1 MKMNLSKEKNQNN
14 PKITVGIPVFNGEK
28 SIRRALDSVLS
39 QTFLDF
45 ELVISDNASTDS
57 TPLICQEYKRNDKRI
72 NLNLIITC
80 ARSLESE
87 TKNEISKILDELGDQ
102 EPEILNVGMR
112 GILMANTIIEPS
124 KIIDYV
130 KNKMIEEPWLIRY
143 CLRIIP
149 IQMITETEID
159 KIKQNVIKL
168 KDTIQKNDSYRITI
182 EKRNTDISSTEIITE
197 IAKIFPNKVSLNQP
211 DWIVLIE
218 ILGNDTGISI
228 LKDDEL
234 FSLDKA
240 KRMSD

>member
-1 MKMNLSKEKNQNN
+1 M
-14 PKITVGIPVFNGEK
+14 
-28 SIRRALDSVLS
+28 
-39 QTFLDF
+39 
-45 ELVISDNASTDS
+45 
-57 TPLICQEYKRNDKRI
+57 
-72 NLNLIITC
+72 NLIITC

-102 EPEILNVGMR
+102 EPEILNIGMR
-112 GILMANTIIEPS
+112 GILMVNTIIEPS

-197 IAKIFPNKVSLNQP
+197 IANIFPNKVSLNQP

>member
-1 MKMNLSKEKNQNN
+1 
-14 PKITVGIPVFNGEK
+14 
-28 SIRRALDSVLS
+28 
-39 QTFLDF
+39 
-45 ELVISDNASTDS
+45 
-57 TPLICQEYKRNDKRI
+57 
-72 NLNLIITC
+72 LNLIITC
-80 ARSLESE
+80 ARNLESE
-87 TKNEISKILDELGDQ
+87 TKNEIGKILDELGDQ
-102 EPEILNVGMR
+102 EPEILNAGMR
-112 GILMANTIIEPS
+112 GILMVNTIIEPS

-149 IQMITETEID
+149 IQRITETEID

>member
-1 MKMNLSKEKNQNN
+1 M
-14 PKITVGIPVFNGEK
+14 
-28 SIRRALDSVLS
+28 
-39 QTFLDF
+39 
-45 ELVISDNASTDS
+45 
-57 TPLICQEYKRNDKRI
+57 
-72 NLNLIITC
+72 NLIITC

-112 GILMANTIIEPS
+112 GILMVNTIIEPS

-130 KNKMIEEPWLIRY
+130 KNKIIEEPWLIRY

-182 EKRNTDISSTEIITE
+182 EKRNTSISSNEIITE
-197 IAKIFPNKVSLNQP
+197 IAKIFPNKVSLNQL
-211 DWIVLIE
+211 DWIILIE
-218 ILGNDTGISI
+218 ILGNETGISI
-228 LKDDEL
+228 LKNDGM

>member
-1 MKMNLSKEKNQNN
+1 M
-14 PKITVGIPVFNGEK
+14 
-28 SIRRALDSVLS
+28 
-39 QTFLDF
+39 
-45 ELVISDNASTDS
+45 
-57 TPLICQEYKRNDKRI
+57 
-72 NLNLIITC
+72 NLIITC

-112 GILMANTIIEPS
+112 GILMVNTIIEPS

-168 KDTIQKNDSYRITI
+168 KDMIQKNDSYRITI
-182 EKRNTDISSTEIITE
+182 EKRNTSISSNEIITE

-211 DWIVLIE
+211 DWIILIE
-218 ILGNDTGISI
+218 ILGNETGISI
-228 LKDDEL
+228 LKNDGM

>member
-1 MKMNLSKEKNQNN
+1 
-14 PKITVGIPVFNGEK
+14 
-28 SIRRALDSVLS
+28 
-39 QTFLDF
+39 
-45 ELVISDNASTDS
+45 
-57 TPLICQEYKRNDKRI
+57 
-72 NLNLIITC
+72 LNLFITC

-87 TKNEISKILDELGDQ
+87 TKNEIKKILDELGDQ

-112 GILMANTIIEPS
+112 GILMVNTIIEPS
-124 KIIDYV
+124 KIIDWV
-130 KNKMIEEPWLIRY
+130 KNKIIEEPWLIRY

-159 KIKQNVIKL
+159 KIKQTVIKL

-182 EKRNTDISSTEIITE
+182 EKRNTSISSNEIITE

-211 DWIVLIE
+211 DWIILIE
-218 ILGNDTGISI
+218 ILGNETGISI
-228 LKDDEL
+228 LKNDGM

>member
-1 MKMNLSKEKNQNN
+1 
-14 PKITVGIPVFNGEK
+14 
-28 SIRRALDSVLS
+28 
-39 QTFLDF
+39 
-45 ELVISDNASTDS
+45 
-57 TPLICQEYKRNDKRI
+57 
-72 NLNLIITC
+72 LNLIITC

-87 TKNEISKILDELGDQ
+87 TKNEINKILDELGDQ

-112 GILMANTIIEPS
+112 GILMVNTVIEPS

-149 IQMITETEID
+149 IQTITETEID

-197 IAKIFPNKVSLNQP
+197 IANIFPNKVSLNQP

>member
-1 MKMNLSKEKNQNN
+1 
-14 PKITVGIPVFNGEK
+14 
-28 SIRRALDSVLS
+28 
-39 QTFLDF
+39 
-45 ELVISDNASTDS
+45 
-57 TPLICQEYKRNDKRI
+57 
-72 NLNLIITC
+72 LNLIITC
-80 ARSLESE
+80 ARNLESE
-87 TKNEISKILDELGDQ
+87 TKNEIRKILDELGDQ
-102 EPEILNVGMR
+102 EPEIVNVGMR
-112 GILMANTIIEPS
+112 GILMVDTIIEPS

-130 KNKMIEEPWLIRY
+130 KNKIIEEPWLIRY

-182 EKRNTDISSTEIITE
+182 EKRNTSISSNEIITE

-211 DWIVLIE
+211 DWIILIE
-218 ILGNDTGISI
+218 ILGNETGISI
-228 LKDDEL
+228 LKNDGM

>member
-1 MKMNLSKEKNQNN
+1 M
-14 PKITVGIPVFNGEK
+14 
-28 SIRRALDSVLS
+28 
-39 QTFLDF
+39 
-45 ELVISDNASTDS
+45 
-57 TPLICQEYKRNDKRI
+57 
-72 NLNLIITC
+72 NLIITC
-80 ARSLESE
+80 ARNLESE
-87 TKNEISKILDELGDQ
+87 TKNEIRKILGELGDQ

-112 GILMANTIIEPS
+112 GILMVNTIIEPS

-182 EKRNTDISSTEIITE
+182 EKRNTSISSNEIITE

-211 DWIVLIE
+211 DWIILIE
-218 ILGNDTGISI
+218 ILGNETGISI
-228 LKDDEL
+228 LKNDGM

>member
-1 MKMNLSKEKNQNN
+1 
-14 PKITVGIPVFNGEK
+14 
-28 SIRRALDSVLS
+28 
-39 QTFLDF
+39 
-45 ELVISDNASTDS
+45 
-57 TPLICQEYKRNDKRI
+57 
-72 NLNLIITC
+72 LNLIITC

-102 EPEILNVGMR
+102 EPKILNVGMR
-112 GILMANTIIEPS
+112 GILMVDTIIEPS
-124 KIIDYV
+124 KIIDWIRTKIV
-130 KNKMIEEPWLIRY
+130 EEPWLIRY

-149 IQMITETEID
+149 IQSLTETKID

-182 EKRNTDISSTEIITE
+182 EKRNTSISSNEIITE

-211 DWIVLIE
+211 DWIILIE
-218 ILGNDTGISI
+218 ILGNKTGISI
-228 LKDDEL
+228 LKNDEM

>member
-1 MKMNLSKEKNQNN
+1 M
-14 PKITVGIPVFNGEK
+14 
-28 SIRRALDSVLS
+28 
-39 QTFLDF
+39 
-45 ELVISDNASTDS
+45 
-57 TPLICQEYKRNDKRI
+57 
-72 NLNLIITC
+72 NLIITC

-112 GILMANTIIEPS
+112 GILMVNTIIEPS

-149 IQMITETEID
+149 IQRMIDTDID
-159 KIKQNVIKL
+159 KIKQNVTKL
-168 KDTIQKNDSYRITI
+168 SNVIQKNNSYRITI
-182 EKRNTDISSTEIITE
+182 EKRNTNVSSNEIITE

-218 ILGNDTGISI
+218 ILGNKTGISI
-228 LKDDEL
+228 LKENEI

-240 KRMSD
+240 KRASD